1 MEVKEAVALAKQS
14 IREVFAEEPMI
25 DLGLEEVEFDDSSNN
40 WLITFGFSRPWDD
53 LKTPNPLVSVI
64 GRGIPK
70 KRDYKVVRI
79 SDSEKKMI
87 SVKNREPAV

>member
-1 MEVKEAVALAKQS
+1 MEVKEAVALAKQY

-25 DLGLEEVEFDDSSNN
+25 DLGLEEVEFDDSSGA

-53 LKTPNPLVSVI
+53 IKTPNPFAAI
-64 GRGIPK
+64 GGFKK
-70 KRDYKVVRI
+70 KRDYKIVRI
-79 SDSEKKMI
+79 SDQDKKRI

>member
-14 IREVFAEEPMI
+14 ISEVFAEEPMI
-25 DLGLEEVEFDDSSNN
+25 DLGLEEVEFDDSSGA

-53 LKTPNPLVSVI
+53 IKIANPFAAI
-64 GRGIPK
+64 GGVKK
-70 KRDYKVVRI
+70 KREYKVVRV
-79 SDSEKKMI
+79 SDGDKKML